1 MKERADPERK
11 RSLQQNLVDEGVEL
25 GDVLLEA
32 ALALRVGTLLHE
44 LDRHPDARERRAQ
57 LVRRRG
63 EQELVRAHQPLDAL
77 GCLVEALGEARDLV
91 AALDLHPGREIAFP
105 KRGDAALQALEA

>member
-1 MKERADPERK
+1 MVKSRAAARDVM
-11 RSLQQNLVDEGVEL
+11 RSALASMSGLVPCPADSARRFTVGL

-32 ALALRVGTLLHE
+32 ALALRVGTLLQE
-44 LDRHPDARERRAQ
+44 LDHHLDARERRAQ

-91 AALDLHPGREIAFP
+91 AALDL
-105 KRGDAALQALEA
+105 